1 MKLNPTN
8 KYCLVHSLQ
17 EELQT
22 KEKMLHGR
30 MSPMQLIPL
39 ELWRKLSQKFK
50 KKNGLTLKYWLK
62 NTSQHTDEKC
72 RNWRRTD
79 NNRTFPLG
87 QPHSLHH
94 RRHSSVRDY

>member
-39 ELWRKLSQKFK
+39 GLWRKLSQKFK
-50 KKNGLTLKYWLK
+50 KKKWFDIKVLAKKHVTA
-62 NTSQHTDEKC
+62 
-72 RNWRRTD
+72 
-79 NNRTFPLG
+79 
-87 QPHSLHH
+87 H
-94 RRHSSVRDY
+94 RREMSQLEEDRQQQNFPPWTAA